1 MVYFLCGVAHPGCY
15 GMARTLLE
23 GEAEGAVAA
32 VAAVAGQL
40 LGWDRTLVSDGLAV
54 ETGEMLDAQVVDII
68 IVGGFLMREILAE
81 VEAVSTKDLGQLGD
95 GQVVLHVE
103 LRVYA
108 MSL

>member
-1 MVYFLCGVAHPGCY
+1 
-15 GMARTLLE
+15 
-23 GEAEGAVAA
+23 
-32 VAAVAGQL
+32 
-40 LGWDRTLVSDGLAV
+40 
-54 ETGEMLDAQVVDII
+54 MLDAQVVDII

-95 GQVVLHVE
+95 GQVVLQVE